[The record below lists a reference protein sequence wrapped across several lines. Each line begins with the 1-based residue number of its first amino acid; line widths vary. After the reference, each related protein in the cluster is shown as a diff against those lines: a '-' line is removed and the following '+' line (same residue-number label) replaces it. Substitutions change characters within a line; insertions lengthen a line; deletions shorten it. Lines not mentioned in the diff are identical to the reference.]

1 MSIPRLAIH
10 RPVTMFMISAIVTL
24 LGALSLTRLPVDLMP
39 DVTFPSLTVRV
50 GYAGV
55 GPLEIEELIVR
66 PLEQTLAAVPG
77 LEQINS
83 TAAEG
88 SGTVRL
94 NFVWGTDLNEA
105 TDEVRTRIDRVRGRL
120 PEDADPP
127 TIFKFDAN
135 SQPIVGIGVEGDFD
149 RVTLREMAEID
160 LVPRLERVEGV
171 ASVTVDGGLR
181 RQIRVELSR
190 EKITALD
197 LPVDRIIQTIRTE
210 NQNVPLGEVN
220 EGDTTFLLRSSS
232 QFDSIDAIK
241 NLIVFTRGGVPIYLR
256 DVAEV
261 RDTTEDFRSFTR
273 INGKPGVRMRV
284 TKQSGKNTVAIADDV
299 KAEIERINR
308 EVGGLRLTVLEDQA
322 KFIQQSIS
330 SVQEHAIF
338 GGILVILVIFAFL
351 RDLRATLIVCT
362 SIPISIVGTFALL
375 YFGGY
380 TLNTMTFGG
389 LALGTG
395 MIVDAAIVVLENTY
409 RHMEMGKSRMQAS
422 IDGAEEVW
430 SAILAST
437 LTHIAVFVPLLFL
450 SGVSSIL
457 FTQLA
462 IVVMFSLSMSLF
474 VAVTIVPVLCSRL
487 LVLPAP
493 AHERTGVTG
502 WMFSVSER
510 ALDGIDNLYS
520 AVLRRALHHRPTVL
534 ASATA
539 LTAVAF
545 VILPTIPAELMP
557 ATDEGEVSVSA
568 RMAVGS
574 RIERSEAIALQLE
587 QMVEQNVPEI
597 VDLVSS
603 AGGGGGPMGGGAG
616 SVNLTLRLTP
626 KEQRTRSS
634 EQIATDLRRVLVGLP
649 GVTITTRAS
658 GGNQSLNRVLG
669 NLNTD
674 SRLAVEVRG
683 FSLEDSD
690 RVQRDVLSLLQTVD
704 GVANPQIGRQEG
716 RPELAIRVD
725 RPKAALLGLSVT
737 NVANAIRTNM
747 AGTQAAVFRERGKEF
762 PIIVRLREE
771 DRAQTESVNDVLIST
786 PTGQVLPA
794 KNLLTVETKRGP
806 TQIERKNQE
815 RISRV
820 NAELEAGVPLGVAVK
835 AVQAR
840 LPEVSVPQDFT
851 VGFGPE
857 VEAQTQAFD
866 QLQVLLLLA
875 VLLVYAVMASQ
886 YESLRDPFIVMF
898 SVPVSAI
905 GIVGAMKLT
914 STSFSLQAYIG
925 VIMLA
930 GIVVS
935 NAILL
940 VDYTNILRRRD
951 GLSVRDAVQ
960 KASRTRLRPILMTTL
975 CTILGLVPM
984 SMGIGEGAEL
994 QAPLARVVIG
1004 GLTAS
1009 TLVTLVLVPT
1019 VYTLFEEGWTGLRRG
1034 AAQSTP
1040 EQA

>member
-1 MSIPRLAIH
+1 MSVPRLAIH
-10 RPVTMFMISAIVTL
+10 RPVTMFMLSAIVIL
-24 LGALSLTRLPVDLMP
+24 LGSISVTRLPVDLMP

-50 GYAGV
+50 GYSGV
-55 GPLEIEELIVR
+55 GPVEIEELIVR
-66 PLEQTLAAVPG
+66 PLEQSLAAVPG
-77 LEQINS
+77 LEQVNS
-83 TAAEG
+83 TASEG

-105 TDEVRTRIDRVRGRL
+105 ADEVRTRVDRIRGRL
-120 PEDADPP
+120 PVDADPP

-135 SQPIVGIGVEGDFD
+135 SQPIIGIGVEGDFD

-232 QFDSIDAIK
+232 QFDSIDAIR
-241 NLIVFTRGGVPIYLR
+241 NLIVFTRNGVPVYLR

-284 TKQSGKNTVAIADDV
+284 TKQSGKNTVAIAEDV
-299 KAEIERINR
+299 KAEVERINR
-308 EVGGLRLTVLEDQA
+308 DVQGLRLTVLEDQA

-330 SVQEHAIF
+330 AVREAALF
-338 GGILVILVIFAFL
+338 GAILVVIVIFSFL
-351 RDLRATLIVCT
+351 RNLRSTFIICT
-362 SIPISIVGTFALL
+362 SIPISIIGTFGLL
-375 YFGGY
+375 YFAGF

-389 LALGTG
+389 LALGVG
-395 MIVDAAIVVLENTY
+395 MIVDASIVVLENTF
-409 RHMEMGKSRMQAS
+409 RHMEMGKPRMQAA
-422 IDGAEEVW
+422 IDGSEEVW

-437 LTHIAVFVPLLFL
+437 LTHVAVFVPLLFL
-450 SGVSSIL
+450 TGVSSII

-462 IVVMFSLSMSLF
+462 IVVIFSLSMSLF

-487 LVLPAP
+487 LVLPTPMA
-493 AHERTGVTG
+493 ERTGLSGTL
-502 WMFSVSER
+502 FTLSER
-510 ALDGIDNLYS
+510 ALNALDEFYRR
-520 AVLRRALHHRPTVL
+520 VLHVALHHRPTVL
-534 ASATA
+534 MTATGLTVAA
-539 LTAVAF
+539 LM
-545 VILPTIPAELMP
+545 ILPTIPAELMP
-557 ATDEGEVSVSA
+557 ATDEGEVSVNA
-568 RMAVGS
+568 RLAVGS
-574 RIERSEAIALQLE
+574 RIERSEAVILQLE
-587 QMVEQNVPEI
+587 DLVNQHVPE
-597 VDLVSS
+597 VVTLVSS
-603 AGGGGGPMGGGAG
+603 AGGGGFMGGGGG
-616 SVNLTLRLTP
+616 SASLTLKLTP
-626 KEQRTRSS
+626 KDQRTRSS
-634 EQIATDLRRVLVGLP
+634 EQIATDLRRVLIGLP

-669 NLNTD
+669 NLNSD
-674 SRLAVEVRG
+674 SRLSVEVRG
-683 FSLEDSD
+683 FSLADSS
-690 RVQRDVLSLLQTVD
+690 RVQQDVLALLQQTD
-704 GVANPQIGRQEG
+704 GIANPQIGRQEG
-716 RPELAIRVD
+716 RPELSIRVD

-747 AGTQAAVFRERGKEF
+747 AGTQAAVYRERGKEF

-771 DRAQTESVNDVLIST
+771 DRSQAESVSDVLIST
-786 PTGQVLPA
+786 PSGQVLPA
-794 KNLLTVETKRGP
+794 KNLLTIDSARGP
-806 TQIERKNQE
+806 TQIDRKNQE
-815 RISRV
+815 RIARV

-835 AVQAR
+835 AVQAK
-840 LPEVSVPQDFT
+840 LPELDIPQDFT
-851 VGFGPE
+851 VGFGAE
-857 VEAQTQAFD
+857 VETQAQAFS
-866 QLQVLLLLA
+866 QLQILLLLA

-886 YESLRDPFIVMF
+886 YESLRDPLIVMF
-898 SVPVSAI
+898 AVPVSII
-905 GIVGAMKLT
+905 GVVASLKLT

-951 GLSVRDAVQ
+951 KKPLREAVEQ
-960 KASRTRLRPILMTTL
+960 AGRTRLRPILMTTL
-975 CTILGLVPM
+975 TTILGLVPM
-984 SMGIGEGAEL
+984 SLGIGEGAEL

-1004 GLTAS
+1004 GLAAS

-1019 VYTLFEEGWTGLRRG
+1019 VYTLFEEGWAGLRRG
-1034 AAQSTP
+1034 AAQVTP
-1040 EQA
+1040 ERA

>member
-10 RPVTMFMISAIVTL
+10 RPVTMFMLSAIVIL
-24 LGALSLTRLPVDLMP
+24 LGGLSVTRLPVDLMP
-39 DVTFPSLTVRV
+39 DVTYPSLTVRV
-50 GYAGV
+50 GYGGV
-55 GPLEIEELIVR
+55 GPVEIEELIVR
-66 PLEQTLAAVPG
+66 PLEQSLAAVPG
-77 LEQINS
+77 LEQVNS
-83 TAAEG
+83 TASEG

-105 TDEVRTRIDRVRGRL
+105 ADEVRTRVDRIRGRL

-149 RVTLREMAEID
+149 RVTLREMAEVD

-256 DVAEV
+256 DVADV

-273 INGKPGVRMRV
+273 INGKAGVRMRV
-284 TKQSGKNTVAIADDV
+284 TKQSGKNTVAIAEDV
-299 KAEIERINR
+299 KAEVERINR
-308 EVGGLRLTVLEDQA
+308 DVQGLRLTVLDDQSR
-322 KFIQQSIS
+322 FIEQSIA
-330 SVQEHAIF
+330 SVQEAALF
-338 GGILVILVIFAFL
+338 GAILVVIVIFSFL
-351 RDLRATLIVCT
+351 RNLRSTFIICT
-362 SIPISIVGTFALL
+362 SIPISIIGTFALL
-375 YFGGY
+375 YFAGY

-389 LALGTG
+389 LALGVG
-395 MIVDAAIVVLENTY
+395 MIVDASIVVLENTF
-409 RHMEMGKSRMQAS
+409 RHMEMGKPRMQAA

-437 LTHIAVFVPLLFL
+437 LTHVAVFVPLLFL
-450 SGVSSIL
+450 SGVSSII

-462 IVVMFSLSMSLF
+462 VVVIFSLSMSLF

-487 LVLPAP
+487 LVLPTP
-493 AHERTGVTG
+493 ENERTGITG
-502 WMFSVSER
+502 TLFTASER
-510 ALDGIDNLYS
+510 ALAALDNGYRR
-520 AVLRRALHHRPTVL
+520 VLHTGLSHRPTIMFG
-534 ASATA
+534 ATA
-539 LTAVAF
+539 LTAAAIM
-545 VILPTIPAELMP
+545 ILPTIPAELMP

-574 RIERSEAIALQLE
+574 RIERSQSIALQLE
-587 QMVEQNVPEI
+587 QMVNEHVPEA
-597 VDLVSS
+597 VTVVTS
-603 AGGGGGPMGGGAG
+603 AGGGGGFGGGSG
-616 SVNLTLRLTP
+616 SVSLTLKLTP

-634 EQIATDLRRVLVGLP
+634 EQIATDLRRVLVGIP

-669 NLNTD
+669 NLNSD
-674 SRLAVEVRG
+674 SRLSVEVRG
-683 FSLEDSD
+683 FELRDS
-690 RVQRDVLSLLQTVD
+690 QRLQQDVLALLQTTP
-704 GVANPQIGRQEG
+704 GIANPQIAQQEG

-725 RPKAALLGLSVT
+725 RPKAALLGLSVS

-747 AGTQAAVFRERGKEF
+747 AGTQAAVYRERGKEF

-771 DRAQTESVNDVLIST
+771 DRAQTESVSDVLIST
-786 PTGQVLPA
+786 PSGQVLPA
-794 KNLLTVETKRGP
+794 KNLLTIDTQRGP
-806 TQIERKNQE
+806 TQIDRKNQE
-815 RISRV
+815 RLARV
-820 NAELEAGVPLGVAVK
+820 NAELDADVPLGQAVR

-840 LPEVSVPQDFT
+840 LTELDIPADFT
-851 VGFGPE
+851 VGFGAE
-857 VEAQTQAFD
+857 VEAQGQAFS

-898 SVPVSAI
+898 AVPVSVI
-905 GIVGAMKLT
+905 GVVAALKLT
-914 STSFSLQAYIG
+914 STAFSLQAYIG

-951 GLSVRDAVQ
+951 GKPLREAVEE
-960 KASRTRLRPILMTTL
+960 AGRTRLRPILMTTL
-975 CTILGLVPM
+975 TTILGLLPM
-984 SMGIGEGAEL
+984 ALGIGEGAEL

-1019 VYTLFEEGWTGLRRG
+1019 VYTLFEEGWAGLRRG